1 MNHFLTNALVIRCI
15 SVILILS
22 SCRCQC
28 WSEARKNCD
37 CSKGIFGYF
46 LLNPRLLTVPQDCP
60 KFKYVT
66 GEQARQIM
74 HLPGCPHNSHLH
86 NNPKGLLVV
95 NLLPCCNGQS
105 TNSPV
110 LPINIDNRV
119 DLSKPCFFFCI
130 SNC

>member
-1 MNHFLTNALVIRCI
+1 MLHVVELKLESFFGKCVSDALY

-46 LLNPRLLTVPQDCP
+46 LLNPRLLTVPQDGP
-60 KFKYVT
+60 TFEYVT

-74 HLPGCPHNSHLH
+74 HLPGCPHNSHLC

-95 NLLPCCNGQS
+95 NLLPCCNGQR

-110 LPINIDNRV
+110 LPIT
-119 DLSKPCFFFCI
+119 LTTE
-130 SNC
+130 